1 MHKPFLAV
9 VVAAAL
15 GGCSLAPDY
24 QRPEVELINTW
35 TPAEQQAAVMPL
47 GWESVFNDEAL
58 QQLIK
63 LGLDSNK
70 DLQIALLNVELYRK
84 QYQIQRADLLPSLT
98 LDGSGARAATSAF
111 SGDSTISSTY
121 SVTAGLTAYELDLFG
136 KVRNLKDQALE
147 TYLSQEQVRRS
158 TQLTIVANIATAYL
172 TWVADMEQLALA
184 QENLKIEEDN
194 YRLVSL
200 RYDQGIDSSIEQ
212 AQAQASYEDMLVTLS
227 QYQRLVDQDRYALVL
242 LLGTELPEGFT
253 PAKRLADVK
262 IATVG
267 AGLPSTL
274 LNQRPDIL
282 AAEHTLRAANA
293 NIGVAR
299 AALFPSIS
307 LTANAGSQSSELS
320 GLFDSGSGAWTFAPS
335 ISLPIFNSGALRRDV
350 EVAEIENQIAVKQYE
365 QAVQSAFTDVS
376 DALTALSGYS
386 LELENQNKALQ
397 SYQRYFELA
406 DLRYQSGVDS
416 MLTRLDAQSS
426 LVSSQQASIAARLAL
441 YQAQIDLYQALGGG
455 WGQGLNQTGAG
466 NLTQGYYTQPND
478 GATISNSQDTSAP

>member
-1 MHKPFLAV
+1 MHKQLLAV
-9 VVAAAL
+9 GITAAL
-15 GGCSLAPDY
+15 AGCSLAPDY
-24 QRPEVELINTW
+24 QRPDVETINAW

-47 GWESVFNDEAL
+47 GWEAVFNDTAL

-70 DLQIALLNVELYRK
+70 DLQIALLNVDLYRK

-98 LDGSGARAATSAF
+98 LDGGGTRSATSAF
-111 SGDSTISSTY
+111 SGDSSIASAY
-121 SVTAGLTAYELDLFG
+121 SVTAGMTSYELDLFG
-136 KVRNLKDQALE
+136 KVRNLKDEALE
-147 TYLSQEQVRRS
+147 TYLAQEQTRRS
-158 TQLTIVANIATAYL
+158 TQLTIIANIATAYL
-172 TWVADMEQLALA
+172 TWVADTEQLVLA
-184 QENLKIEEDN
+184 QENLKIEDDN
-194 YRLVSL
+194 YRLVTL
-200 RYDQGIDSSIEQ
+200 RYDQGIDSSMVQ

-253 PAKRLADVK
+253 PDESLEDVK

-307 LTANAGSQSSELS
+307 LTANAGTQSSELS
-320 GLFDSGSGAWTFAPS
+320 GLFDSGSGAWSFAPS
-335 ISLPIFNSGALRRDV
+335 ISLPIFNSGALRRNV
-350 EVAEIENQIAVKQYE
+350 EVAEIENKIAVKQYE

-376 DALTALSGYS
+376 DALTALTGYAS
-386 LELENQNKALQ
+386 ELENRNRALK
-397 SYQRYFELA
+397 SYQRYFDLA

-416 MLTRLDAQSS
+416 MLTRLDAQGS
-426 LVSSQQASIAARLAL
+426 LVSSQQASITARLAL
-441 YQAQIDLYQALGGG
+441 YQAQIDLYRALGGG
-455 WGQGLNQTGAG
+455 WDQGLNKTGAG
-466 NLTQGYYTQPND
+466 TLMEGHYSDQSGETR
-478 GATISNSQDTSAP
+478 ISNTDIHREQ